1 MDTTPFFADI
11 TMSEL
16 KKKELKDLAVCS
28 PYIFGTAISYKHLV
42 SVSLTIFA
50 FFTAVRL
57 MTRGSGIMA
66 EFGTSTLRNKES
78 FNQAHTSNTLAG
90 SYTPPYYLKYHKQFY
105 INYLIQYLLF
115 FY

>member
-28 PYIFGTAISYKHLV
+28 PCIFGTAISYKHLV

-57 MTRGSGIMA
+57 MTEPYKSCGSLVMA
-66 EFGTSTLRNKES
+66 V
-78 FNQAHTSNTLAG
+78 
-90 SYTPPYYLKYHKQFY
+90 YYLKISYTLLHKLPYTILTIF
-105 INYLIQYLLF
+105 LLGRPCPF
-115 FY
+115 TPLR